1 MVLYKDNQNDFYQI
15 NEVMSVSNQLNETFF
30 KQQVDNMLR
39 NKSVYGAI
47 LCVESGDSSVSWAG
61 EAGYISADDRY
72 YIASVTKLYITAGML
87 MLRAENKLNFT
98 DKIYSYFPEGIIGGI
113 HVLNGKDYSKEI
125 TIAHLMS
132 NTSGIP
138 DYFYYDKQEGNS
150 VEDLLRGNDQSWPF
164 DRAIERAKSI
174 KPKFKP
180 GQKGKVHYSDTNYQL
195 LGAIIE
201 KVSGMWV
208 GDALKQYIFQPLN
221 LKDTYAY
228 RDINDS
234 SPVPFYYKSQQVNV
248 PKYLASVTAEGG
260 IVSTARDTMTFLKAF
275 FNGFFF
281 PVDLIS
287 ELKKNWNMIYFPGQ
301 FYFGLGLEKIWT
313 PRIISPLR
321 PIGEVLGFWGQTG
334 AFAFHNPESDLY
346 FTGTVNQVSGMGHSA
361 AYKAMINVIKI
372 AHSARIK

>member
-1 MVLYKDNQNDFYQI
+1 
-15 NEVMSVSNQLNETFF
+15 MSNHLNETFF

-47 LCVESGDSSVSWAG
+47 LCVETGDNSVSWAG
-61 EAGYISADDRY
+61 EAGNISADDRY
-72 YIASVTKLYITAGML
+72 FIASVTKLYITAVML
-87 MLRAENKLNFT
+87 MLRAEKRLNFT
-98 DKIYSYFPEGIIGGI
+98 DKIYSYFPKDFIGGI
-113 HVLNGKDYSKEI
+113 HVLNGKDYSEEI
-125 TIAHLMS
+125 TIAHLLS

-138 DYFYYDKQEGNS
+138 DYFYYDKQKGES
-150 VEDLLRGNDQSWPF
+150 VEDLLQGNDQSWPL
-164 DRAIERAKSI
+164 DKAIEKVKSL

-201 KVSGMWV
+201 KVTGMWI
-208 GDALKQYIFQPLN
+208 GDALKEYIFQPLN

-234 SPVPFYYKSQQVNV
+234 SPVPFYYKSQQVHL

-260 IVSTARDTMTFLKAF
+260 IVSTARDTMAFLKAF

-281 PVDLIS
+281 PASLID
-287 ELKKNWNMIYFPGQ
+287 ELKNNWNMIYFPGQ
-301 FYFGLGLEKIWT
+301 FYFGLGLEKLWT

-346 FTGTVNQVSGMGHSA
+346 FTGTINQVSGMGHSA
-361 AYKAMINVIKI
+361 AYKAMINVIKK